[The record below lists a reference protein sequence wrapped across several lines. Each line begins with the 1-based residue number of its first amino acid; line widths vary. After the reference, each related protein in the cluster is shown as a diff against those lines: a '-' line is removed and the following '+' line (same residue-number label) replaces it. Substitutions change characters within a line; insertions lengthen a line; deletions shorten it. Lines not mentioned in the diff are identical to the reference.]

1 MDFLAELAFRNLLY
15 QCTDSDGLRQRLAE
29 GPITLYNGFDPTAD
43 SLHIGSLVPI
53 LVLRRFQLAGHHPI
67 ALVGGGTGMIGD
79 PSGKSSERQLNTAD
93 TVQEWTESIR
103 RQIEPFLDFEV
114 KTNPAR
120 MINNYSWLSELDLL
134 SFLRDVGKHFTV
146 NAMLAKDS
154 VNSRMETGIS
164 YTEFSYMILQAYDF
178 LWLRQN
184 VNCELQTGG
193 SDQWGNITAGTDLIR
208 RITNL
213 KAYGYTFPLITK
225 ADGAKFGKTE
235 AGSVWLDPERTTPY
249 QFYQFWINANDA
261 DVVNYLKIFTFLP
274 VKTIK
279 GLEIEVYER
288 PSERAA
294 QRALAVEVTTMVH
307 GREAT
312 TRAENIS
319 RALFYGRIRD
329 LTAPE
334 IAEGMRDVPG
344 CDIDG
349 QESVSLVD
357 LLVEANVSPSK
368 RRAREDVQNGAIYLN
383 DERMTDSGRQ
393 LERADRLHGQYLV
406 IRRGKKYALVNWR

>member
-1 MDFLAELAFRNLLY
+1 MDFLAELEFRNLLY
-15 QCTDSDGLRQRLAE
+15 QCTDSDGLRERLTQ
-29 GPITLYNGFDPTAD
+29 GPISLYNGFDPTAD

-79 PSGKSSERQLNTAD
+79 PSGKSVERQLNTAD
-93 TVQEWTESIR
+93 TVQAFTESIR

-114 KTNPAR
+114 KSNPAR
-120 MINNYSWLSELDLL
+120 MINNYDWLGKLDLI
-134 SFLRDVGKHFTV
+134 SFLRDTGKHFTV

-154 VNSRMETGIS
+154 VSSRMETGIS
-164 YTEFSYMILQAYDF
+164 FTEFSYMILQAYDF

-208 RITNL
+208 RTTSL

-225 ADGAKFGKTE
+225 ADGTKFGKTE
-235 AGSVWLDPERTTPY
+235 GGNIWLDAERTTPY

-279 GLEIEVYER
+279 ELETEVEER

-294 QRALAVEVTTMVH
+294 QRTVAEEMTTLVH

-312 TRAENIS
+312 TRADNIS
-319 RALFYGRIRD
+319 KALFYGRVRD
-329 LTAPE
+329 LTGQE

-344 CDIDG
+344 GNIDG
-349 QESVSLVD
+349 RESVNLAD
-357 LLVEANVSPSK
+357 LLVETGASPSK
-368 RRAREDVQNGAIYLN
+368 RRAREDVQNGAVYVN
-383 DERMTDSGRQ
+383 DERVTDSSRE
-393 LERADRLHGQYLV
+393 LKPADRLHGQYLV
-406 IRRGKKYALVNWR
+406 IRRGKNYFLVNWR